1 MAALPHAPHLSRPG
15 FMVGIFRDLE
25 HADVYLETFPV
36 TSLADDV
43 RPDEG
48 FTVGDR
54 ESEGSSRS
62 F

>member
-1 MAALPHAPHLSRPG
+1 
-15 FMVGIFRDLE
+15 MVGIFRDLE

-43 RPDEG
+43 RLDEG

-54 ESEGSSRS
+54 EAEGSSRS

>member
-1 MAALPHAPHLSRPG
+1 
-15 FMVGIFRDLE
+15 MVGIFRDLE
-25 HADVYLETFPV
+25 HADVYLEAFPV

-48 FTVGDR
+48 SG
-54 ESEGSSRS
+54 RS